1 MRSIRLN
8 FEKRN
13 ILAIYVHLNLIFS
26 KKMLSPNYEIVD
38 RMTAINFELYQVHF
52 KTLSCFQRFNFPTQD
67 ISFEIFNTEVAY
79 AVI

>member
-26 KKMLSPNYEIVD
+26 NKTRKMLSPNYEIVD
-38 RMTAINFELYQVHF
+38 RMTAINSELYQVHF
-52 KTLSCFQRFNFPTQD
+52 KTLSCF
-67 ISFEIFNTEVAY
+67 
-79 AVI
+79 